1 MHRVIS
7 TRTLVTLLSAAFG
20 ILIGLVSF
28 SENVSASS
36 VSKVR
41 GKQAIVVFDGG
52 ETPAPGDKFFA
63 LEGGKRKAVLE
74 VVQFKNGKAKVKILK
89 GTAKEGMDVASTKR
103 KAKTTQTAQSDENSE
118 ASDDDE
124 NSDDDETKTTSKN
137 KPLRNAGKATL
148 FKDMTIGA
156 VVGYAMDS
164 QTVSISGQ
172 SIAMTGSGFSAKGFA
187 DIPIAGSLSLLPRAG
202 AEQFNVQN
210 GNSKTSILYAVGD
223 LILKYAFAD
232 SGFIPF
238 GLAGLGIHFPLS
250 KSSELALDVNRISS
264 TTVFYA
270 GGGFN
275 YAISGS
281 SYFQLTA
288 EYGYFPP
295 SNDVTTSMIAVRS
308 GLGFRF

>member
-7 TRTLVTLLSAAFG
+7 PRTLVTHVSIAVG
-20 ILIGLVSF
+20 ILLGFVSF
-28 SENVSASS
+28 SENANAST
-36 VSKVR
+36 VGKVR

-52 ETPAPGDKFFA
+52 ETPAAGDKFFA
-63 LEGGKRKAVLE
+63 LDGGKRKAILE

-89 GTAKEGMDVASTKR
+89 GTAKEGMTVASATR
-103 KAKTTQTAQSDENSE
+103 KSKATQTADSDESV
-118 ASDDDE
+118 DE
-124 NSDDDETKTTSKN
+124 PTSAT

-156 VVGYAMDS
+156 VGGYAMDS
-164 QTVSISGQ
+164 QTVTIAGSAV
-172 SIAMTGSGFSAKGFA
+172 AMTGSGFSFKGFA
-187 DIPIAGSLSLLPRAG
+187 DIPVAGDLSLLPRAG

-210 GNSKTSILYAVGD
+210 GNAKTSILYAVAD
-223 LILKYAFAD
+223 LILKYSF
-232 SGFIPF
+232 GGKNFIPF
-238 GLAGLGIHFPLS
+238 AMGGLGIHFPLS

-275 YAISGS
+275 YAIGGS
-281 SYFQLTA
+281 TYFQLTG

-295 SNDVTTSMIAVRS
+295 SNDVTTSMIAVRT